1 MARPKKKVG
10 PELPHATIRLE
21 EIISELGL
29 SRGKFA
35 ERLGMSTSGLG
46 ALFLKEGARLS
57 VVQAKAIELEFGVNH
72 RWLLNGEAPKFFA
85 QYDHLLPSERW
96 LLKQSSPVEYPSL
109 ATMVEIPLTL
119 AVLFFQ
125 RQLLR
130 LQAMLFS
137 AGLES
142 HEVVRNLVGWQGTI
156 SQRLRR
162 DWLELKEAIPI
173 RSRQRRQFADVAVGV
188 VPEDQMRQW
197 QTARYYFMDLTVLG
211 EELRPSKEAAELEI
225 NLDQPWIDE
234 HYAQFLKEWDQL
246 CALCEVALNKAEYS
260 LLDQQTLSNK

>member
-1 MARPKKKVG
+1 MP
-10 PELPHATIRLE
+10 PATLRLE
-21 EIISELGL
+21 EVISELGL
-29 SRGKFA
+29 SRVKFA

-72 RWLLNGEAPKFFA
+72 RWLLNGEAPKWFA
-85 QYDHLLPSERW
+85 QYDRLLPSERW

-137 AGLES
+137 AGLERN
-142 HEVVRNLVGWQGTI
+142 EVVGILAGWQGSI
-156 SQRLRR
+156 SQRLQR
-162 DWLELKEAIPI
+162 DWIELKAALPI
-173 RSRQRRQFADVAVGV
+173 RSSEKALFWGLARGV

-197 QTARYYFMDLTVLG
+197 QTARYYFMDVIVLG
-211 EELRPSKEAAELEI
+211 EEPRPSVEAAELGFDI
-225 NLDQPWIDE
+225 DQVWIDE
-234 HYAQFLKEWDQL
+234 HCAQLHKEWEKL
-246 CALCEVALNKAEYS
+246 WVLCEGALNEAEQS
-260 LLDQQTLSNK
+260 LLDQQTLRNK

>member
-1 MARPKKKVG
+1 MARPKKKAG
-10 PELPHATIRLE
+10 PELPPATLRLE

-29 SRGKFA
+29 SRVKFA
-35 ERLGMSTSGLG
+35 ERMGMSTSGLG

-57 VVQAKAIELEFGVNH
+57 TVQAKAIELEFGINYM
-72 RWLLNGEAPKFFA
+72 WLLNGEDPKWFDK
-85 QYDHLLPSERW
+85 YSRLLPSERW

-142 HEVVRNLVGWQGTI
+142 HDVVGSLVRWQGSI

-162 DWLELKEAIPI
+162 DWIELKKALPI
-173 RSRQRRQFADVAVGV
+173 RSSEKALFSGLARGI

-197 QTARYYFMDLTVLG
+197 QTARYYFMDVIVLG
-211 EELRPSKEAAELEI
+211 EEPRPSVEAAELGFDI
-225 NLDQPWIDE
+225 DQVWIDE
-234 HYAQFLKEWDQL
+234 HCAQLHKEWEQL
-246 CALCEVALNKAEYS
+246 WVLCERALNEAEQS
-260 LLDQQTLSNK
+260 LLDQQTLRNK

>member
-1 MARPKKKVG
+1 MARPKKKAG
-10 PELPHATIRLE
+10 PELPPATLRLE
-21 EIISELGL
+21 EVISELGL
-29 SRGKFA
+29 SRVKFA

-72 RWLLNGEAPKFFA
+72 EWLLNGEAPKWFV
-85 QYDHLLPSERW
+85 QYDRLLPSERW

-130 LQAMLFS
+130 LQAILF
-137 AGLES
+137 ATGLEN
-142 HEVVRNLVGWQGTI
+142 HEVVGNLVGWQGSI

-162 DWLELKEAIPI
+162 DWIELKEAKPI
-173 RSRQRRQFADVAVGV
+173 RSSEKALFSGLARGV

-197 QTARYYFMDLTVLG
+197 QTARYYFMDVIVLG
-211 EELRPSKEAAELEI
+211 EEPRPSVEAVDLGFDI
-225 NLDQPWIDE
+225 DQAWIDE
-234 HYAQFLKEWDQL
+234 HCAQLHKEWEQL
-246 CALCEVALNKAEYS
+246 WALCEGALNEAEQS
-260 LLDQQTLSNK
+260 LLDQQTLRNK